1 MEQSGVPAV
10 RRTVEVYRPLAVE
23 GVDREGPIVN
33 TFTKAA
39 PDHGRPVEDYG
50 VMERGSPRP
59 APPLATLL
67 VVDDDALVRTVTAA
81 MLEHHGFAVLEA
93 GNGRDALAIVGR
105 GEAVDLLLVDFEMP
119 GMNGIAVA
127 EAIGRTRPD
136 LPVIFLTGFG
146 HRAELNGVRPG
157 SIVEKPVNDGD
168 LAARVHAA
176 LAVRP
181 EI

>member
-1 MEQSGVPAV
+1 M
-10 RRTVEVYRPLAVE
+10 
-23 GVDREGPIVN
+23 N
-33 TFTKAA
+33 TFTKAVQ
-39 PDHGRPVEDYG
+39 DNGRPVEDYG
-50 VMERGSPRP
+50 VTERGSPRP
-59 APPLATLL
+59 APPLATVL
-67 VVDDDALVRTVTAA
+67 VVDDDPLVRTVTAA

-93 GNGRDALAIVGR
+93 GNGRDALALMGR
-105 GEAVDLLLVDFEMP
+105 GEGRGESVDLLIVDFEMP

-146 HRAELNGVRPG
+146 HRAELNGVHPG
-157 SIVEKPVNDGD
+157 SIVEKPVSDGD

-181 EI
+181 DV